1 MIFEA
6 TELSAILV
14 LALATSAISMS
25 FTQGSMFEP
34 LRGWIARQNA
44 LLGELSRCFFCLS
57 HWVAFAAVAIYQ
69 PRPLRIWWA
78 ADLIVSAFGVIALAT
93 LISGLMFAG
102 FFMAV
107 QFHRARETMLAA
119 ASTARAPD
127 GR

>member
-1 MIFEA
+1 MILDVSQLVA
-6 TELSAILV
+6 TLV

-34 LRGWIARQNA
+34 LRKWIAGKSA

-57 HWVAFAAVAIYQ
+57 HWVAFAAVAIYR
-69 PRPLRIWWA
+69 PRPLQIAWFV
-78 ADLIVSAFGVIALAT
+78 DLIVAAFVVIALAT

-107 QFHRARETMLAA
+107 QTHRARESMANAA
-119 ASTARAPD
+119 AAPES
-127 GR
+127 RFR